1 MSSYYG
7 DRSHNVPSWESF
19 EAGDDDDIVDT
30 SEYQYASRDHI
41 LFCIDASLS
50 MHTPLPDRTN
60 PEGLVRGKSALHQ
73 VLEFVAD
80 FEKGKVITGPADSVG
95 VVLYNVDTEQLGKKH
110 DKSAGSSISG
120 PGTLVYQS
128 LRMINAEEIKRI
140 IKLVEAVQ
148 AEYDAQDGDED
159 VKTVEPDTLKQEFPA
174 RKKAQELNTTEVL
187 RTCNTVFR
195 DAGTK
200 LVGNQRVFL
209 VTDNDEP
216 AGSHTSLN
224 QAQTTYND
232 LAQLGVAVN
241 TFFIDRPDHRFDPTI
256 FWNTVL
262 GRGEAEDAPKDSAP
276 DQDGLGQLKDIMNDL
291 VVRNAPK
298 RTQFSIPLKFGGKDG
313 DIEIGISGYATVSTQ
328 GKGQPKYVRMRGQT
342 VEEVVTKTEYTSAET
357 GAVLPDDEI
366 GQAYQFGNEATVRN
380 VLEPNWWE
388 SDEHAAEAQM
398 VADEALR
405 LDMERRRKEEEGEE
419 EDMDKEVRGVMKQV
433 KALEGEEKPKIV
445 ARTRLQFTPDEVQQ
459 FKSMGLPP
467 QIKILGF
474 QSPRNLKI
482 DENIKHSYFIYPDET
497 AYTGSTRSFAA
508 LLKSCLKLDRH
519 ALALCRLRTN
529 TQPEFAVL
537 IPQAETFTKDR
548 GQDDPPGFH
557 VIPLPFRDD
566 IRQPPK
572 NMTDNLVATERQAKL
587 MSNVV
592 KRLRF
597 AAGKYRSEAYPN
609 PSLAYHY
616 AQLQSLAF
624 EEDFDPENVQD
635 KTIPKHG
642 GMHKAA
648 GEFMREWNQ
657 AIDEDD
663 RCAET
668 MAKGAKR
675 AAVQVDEEDLA
686 DVQGSWEK
694 GKLDK
699 LKVQELRDYAK
710 YKKISLEGKSKKA
723 DIIDVISEYLEK
735 EGGDKKVKH
744 K

>member
-41 LFCIDASLS
+41 LFCIDASS
-50 MHTPLPDRTN
+50 AMHTPLPDRTN

-95 VVLYNVDTEQLGKKH
+95 VVLYNVDTEQLGKRP
-110 DKSAGSSISG
+110 DKSTGSSISG
-120 PGTLVYQS
+120 PGTLVYQN

-148 AEYDAQDGDED
+148 AEYEAQDGDED
-159 VKTVEPDTLKQEFPA
+159 AKTVEPDTLKQEFPA

-262 GRGEAEDAPKDSAP
+262 GRGEAEDAPKAGAP
-276 DQDGLGQLKDIMNDL
+276 DQDGLGQLKDIMTDL

-313 DIEIGISGYATVSTQ
+313 DIEIGISGYAMVSTQ

-342 VEEVVTKTEYTSAET
+342 VEEVVTKTEYTSA
-357 GAVLPDDEI
+357 
-366 GQAYQFGNEATVRN
+366 VRY
-380 VLEPNWWE
+380 VGF
-388 SDEHAAEAQM
+388 
-398 VADEALR
+398 LR
-405 LDMERRRKEEEGEE
+405 H
-419 EDMDKEVRGVMKQV
+419 
-433 KALEGEEKPKIV
+433 
-445 ARTRLQFTPDEVQQ
+445 
-459 FKSMGLPP
+459 SW

-474 QSPRNLKI
+474 QSPSNLKI

-537 IPQAETFTKDR
+537 IPQAETFTKDG

-566 IRQPPK
+566 IRQPPR

-609 PSLAYHY
+609 PCKRYVRPATKALWTLAYHY

-663 RCAET
+663 RCVET

-699 LKVQELRDYAK
+699 LKVQELRDYAT

-735 EGGDKKVKH
+735 EGGEKKVKH